1 MECKR
6 GHSRIEQ
13 HVPAG
18 ACRGIARPN
27 GFEIGDEPGLQASN
41 SFPGANNLSRDCRK
55 FQPSR
60 AAVSLRDLADR
71 NRVEAS
77 RELKQGE
84 VGIFPDIFAHPD
96 ALLIFMAVGFAAQL
110 VDGALGMAYG
120 QISSTLLIS
129 MGVQPKLASA
139 GVPAAETF
147 STTVSAAS
155 HVAHRNVDWWL
166 FFQIVVPGVIGGVLG
181 AYVLTEVPAGTAK
194 PIVLAYLTALGLF
207 LFYRGVMHRHTE
219 RRPKVI
225 SPLGLVG
232 GFLDAAGGGGW
243 GAIVTSNLL
252 VQGSNPRKTIGTVN
266 TAEFF
271 LTITISATFI
281 AALGWRAFTVY
292 TLGLLI
298 GGVAAAPFGAWI
310 AKRVNPDTLLT
321 FVGALLTL
329 VST

>member
-1 MECKR
+1 VETN
-6 GHSRIEQ
+6 I
-13 HVPAG
+13 
-18 ACRGIARPN
+18 
-27 GFEIGDEPGLQASN
+27 
-41 SFPGANNLSRDCRK
+41 LS
-55 FQPSR
+55 S
-60 AAVSLRDLADR
+60 
-71 NRVEAS
+71 
-77 RELKQGE
+77 
-84 VGIFPDIFAHPD
+84 IFADPTV
-96 ALLIFMAVGFAAQL
+96 LIPFILIGFAAQL

-139 GVPAAETF
+139 GVHAAETF
-147 STTVSAAS
+147 TTAVSAAS

-166 FFQIVVPGVIGGVLG
+166 FFKIVVPGVIGGILG

-207 LFYRGVMHRHTE
+207 LFYRGVMHRHVE

-225 SPLGLVG
+225 SPLGLIG

-252 VQGSNPRKTIGTVN
+252 VQGSNPRHTVGTVN

-271 LTITISATFI
+271 VTVTISATFL
-281 AALGWRAFTVY
+281 ATLGLEAFTTA

-310 AKRVNPDTLLT
+310 AKKVKPATLRT
-321 FVGALLTL
+321 FVGGLLTL
-329 VST
+329 TSLYGLYRALAG